1 MVVLSPIL
9 NEKFRYLDE
18 YNTFMCNEAINQNT
32 MRYEINSLLLESGS
46 EVIIQEATLWEN
58 IKNFL
63 SKIMKKIGGL
73 FGKFLEHMNKL
84 FLDDKGYLEHYK
96 DIILK
101 KTPVE
106 TEFTEFYD
114 YNINMLLHELVIPEF
129 DESIVDDLETEEK
142 FINSKSFSKFMKNKN
157 NTLADNL
164 YAAVR
169 GSALTVS
176 STDTTKVN
184 MTNFFNYCYTYES
197 NMKPN
202 IQKDQK
208 ALNNAS
214 VEVTDMLNSY
224 ANEVKEREEQEKA
237 EKEKAEQAAQDKKKE
252 EENKRQNPPPEEDKT
267 KQTNSGATVINTNT
281 ASVNTASA
289 IISSFD
295 QYFSELSIG
304 KSKAGSTGSASIG
317 STDKMPGKNISNISK
332 NNLDDIKKGTEEVG
346 TTIKDN
352 KEITSDE
359 IKSLQS
365 ATSVYFSVCGSVIA
379 AKLTLAQ
386 EIYKSYMSIIRWHV
400 QQFAGTKA
408 ETDKTQQAASTSAS
422 DVNKDTSGR
431 IVDSNDSSTD
441 SGSSNTDS
449 STTADNNETKPKSF
463 GDKLRGFANKMRNR
477 K

>member
-1 MVVLSPIL
+1 MVVLGPIL

-18 YNTFMCNEAINQNT
+18 YNTFMCNEAVNQNT
-32 MRYEINSLLLESGS
+32 MRCEINNLLLESGS
-46 EVIIQEATLWEN
+46 EIIIQEATIWEN

-84 FLDDKGYLEHYK
+84 FLNDKGYLEHYK

-106 TEFTEFYD
+106 TELTEFYN
-114 YNINMLLHELVIPEF
+114 YNINMLLHELVIPQIT
-129 DESIVDDLETEEK
+129 DASILVDLESEEK
-142 FINSKSFSKFMKNKN
+142 FINSKYFSKFMKNKN

-169 GSALTVS
+169 GSGLTVS
-176 STDTTKVN
+176 STDTTKIN

-208 ALNNAS
+208 TLNDAS
-214 VEVTDMLNSY
+214 VEITDMLNNF

-237 EKEKAEQAAQDKKKE
+237 EKEKAEQEAQDKKRK
-252 EENKRQNPPPEEDKT
+252 EENKQQNSSPEENTSTDK
-267 KQTNSGATVINTNT
+267 NGAPVIH
-281 ASVNTASA
+281 TASA

-304 KSKAGSTGSASIG
+304 SSKTGSTGSASIG
-317 STDKMPGKNISNISK
+317 NTDKMPGKNINNISK
-332 NNLDDIKKGTEEVG
+332 DNLDSTKQYVQDKIKNNKSVNSEDAKALQTAA
-346 TTIKDN
+346 TT
-352 KEITSDE
+352 
-359 IKSLQS
+359 
-365 ATSVYFSVCGSVIA
+365 YFSVCGSVIA
-379 AKLTLAQ
+379 AKLTLSQ

-408 ETDKTQQAASTSAS
+408 ESDKTQQAADTSAS

-431 IVDSNDSSTD
+431 IVSNSTNNSSA
-441 SGSSNTDS
+441 
-449 STTADNNETKPKSF
+449 STNNDESKGKSF
-463 GDKLRGFANKMRNR
+463 ADKLSGFFNRNK
-477 K
+477 